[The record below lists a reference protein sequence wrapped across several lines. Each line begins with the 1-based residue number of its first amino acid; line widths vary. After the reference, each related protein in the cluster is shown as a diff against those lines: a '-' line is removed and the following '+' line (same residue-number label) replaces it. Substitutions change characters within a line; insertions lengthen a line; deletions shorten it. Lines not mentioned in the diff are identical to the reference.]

1 MTSAPRVLLLCGGR
15 SAEHAVSLASAR
27 AVVAAAAGL
36 PVTPVVIARDGSLLG
51 LTESRK
57 ALSLP
62 PVDAPAA
69 PAAENDSGARTAR
82 SIGGQVEPPGDS
94 NAGQRSDRRDL
105 QTTLRGFDV
114 VFPLLHGPYGE
125 DGRVQGLLDVMGIP
139 YVGSG
144 VLASA
149 VGMDKLAMKAA
160 FAAERL
166 EQVAYEPVTSAGW
179 RAAPEE
185 VRARLE
191 RLGYPL
197 FVKPANLGSSIGIS
211 KVTDAA
217 GLEAALATA
226 LAHDRRVIVE
236 AAAVGAR
243 ELEVAVLGNATP
255 AASPVGEVK
264 YSSAFYDYEAK
275 YSDGFAELCVPA
287 DVPEAVATACRE
299 AALRAFAAIDAR
311 GLARVD
317 FFYMPDSGALLLNEI
332 NTMPG
337 FTPHSMYPRLWA
349 QAGVAFPELVRRL
362 VALALEPA

>member
-1 MTSAPRVLLLCGGR
+1 MTTSPRVLLLCGGR
-15 SAEHAVSLASAR
+15 SAEHEVSLASAR
-27 AVVAAAAGL
+27 AVMAAAAEL
-36 PVTPVVIARDGSLLG
+36 RVTPVVIAKDGSLLG
-51 LTESRK
+51 PAESRR
-57 ALSLP
+57 ALALEP
-62 PVDAPAA
+62 RQAPATA
-69 PAAENDSGARTAR
+69 ART
-82 SIGGQVEPPGDS
+82 
-94 NAGQRSDRRDL
+94 SDALTDPHGSVLADL
-105 QTTLRGFDV
+105 QGGLQATLRSFDV

-125 DGRVQGLLDVMGIP
+125 DGRVQGLLDVMGVP

-160 FAAERL
+160 FAAHHL
-166 EQVAYEPVTSAGW
+166 PQVAYEPVTSRDW
-179 RAAPEE
+179 LAAPEE
-185 VRARLE
+185 VRARLA

-211 KVTDAA
+211 RVADAA
-217 GLEAALATA
+217 GLAEALAAA

-243 ELEVAVLGNATP
+243 ELEVAVLGNDTP

-264 YSSAFYDYEAK
+264 YTSAFYDYEAK
-275 YSDGFAELCVPA
+275 YSDGLTELCVPA

-299 AALRAFAAIDAR
+299 AALRAFTAIDAR

-317 FFYMPDSGALLLNEI
+317 FFYVQDTGALLLNEI

-362 VALALEPA
+362 LALALEPA

>member
-1 MTSAPRVLLLCGGR
+1 
-15 SAEHAVSLASAR
+15 
-27 AVVAAAAGL
+27 
-36 PVTPVVIARDGSLLG
+36 
-51 LTESRK
+51 
-57 ALSLP
+57 
-62 PVDAPAA
+62 
-69 PAAENDSGARTAR
+69 
-82 SIGGQVEPPGDS
+82 
-94 NAGQRSDRRDL
+94 
-105 QTTLRGFDV
+105 
-114 VFPLLHGPYGE
+114 
-125 DGRVQGLLDVMGIP
+125 MGVP

-160 FAAERL
+160 FAAHRL
-166 EQVAYEPVTSAGW
+166 PQVAYEPVTSRGW
-179 RAAPEE
+179 RTAPEE
-185 VRARLE
+185 VRARLA

-211 KVTDAA
+211 RVADAA
-217 GLEAALATA
+217 GLEEALAAA

-243 ELEVAVLGNATP
+243 ELEVAVLGNDAP

-264 YSSAFYDYEAK
+264 YTSAFYDYEAK
-275 YSDGFAELCVPA
+275 YSDGLAELCVPA
-287 DVPEAVATACRE
+287 DVPEAVTNACRE
-299 AALRAFAAIDAR
+299 AALRAFTAIDAR

-317 FFYMPDSGALLLNEI
+317 FFYLPDSGALLLNEI

-362 VALALEPA
+362 LALALEPG

>member
-51 LTESRK
+51 LAESRQ

-69 PAAENDSGARTAR
+69 PTAENDSGTRAER
-82 SIGGQVEPPGDS
+82 P
-94 NAGQRSDRRDL
+94 SDRQGDRASDSEIDRRDDL

-160 FAAERL
+160 FAAEHL

-185 VRARLE
+185 VRARLA

-317 FFYMPDSGALLLNEI
+317 FFYLPDSGALLLNEI